1 MVADSSFRDHTNLW
15 SSAKCCRQS
24 LCGGRQ
30 ISTVSNLSF
39 WRIFADGV
47 LLRGM
52 SQLPRA
58 RDALLR
64 LQRAGVPYLFVT
76 NGGGEVE
83 HVKAEKLAEALEL
96 PVDPRQVILSHTP
109 LRPVIEA
116 HAHQKILV
124 LGCRD
129 VVSVAKEYGAKRVYT
144 AVDVAHDEP
153 NRYPFIHYDRREC
166 ADRDEPFGAV
176 FVLHD
181 PNNWGCEI
189 QIALDVIRGGLP
201 LGTGNGH
208 GAHPQSVPVYASN
221 ADLVFPNQY
230 AAPRLAAGAF
240 LRCLKL
246 VFQDVTGSPLE
257 ITMCGKPTRM
267 TFDFAARQLATWR
280 DVLAATQAHSRHWG
294 TPQPASFAHSPPP
307 FSSLFH
313 IGDNPA
319 ADIRGTLNA
328 GGPWQGILVRT
339 GVFRGGDND
348 PDHPAHVVTQGVGEA
363 VDHILATLQPS
374 RS

>member
-1 MVADSSFRDHTNLW
+1 MAADFLFTILSKLVNVSFVA
-15 SSAKCCRQS
+15 
-24 LCGGRQ
+24 
-30 ISTVSNLSF
+30 V
-39 WRIFADGV
+39 ADGV

-52 SQLPRA
+52 SQLPSA

-76 NGGGEVE
+76 NGGGEIE
-83 HVKAEKLAEALEL
+83 HVKAEKLSEALDM

-109 LRPVIEA
+109 LRPVIAA

-144 AVDVAHDEP
+144 AADVAHDEP
-153 NRYPFIHYDRREC
+153 NRYPFIHYERREC

-189 QIALDVIRGGLP
+189 QIALDVIRGGRP

-208 GAHPQSVPVYASN
+208 GSAAQSVPVYASN

-246 VFQDVTGSPLE
+246 VFQDVTGSPLD

-267 TFDFAARQLATWR
+267 TFDFTARQLVVWR
-280 DVLAATQAHSRHWG
+280 DVLAAAQAG
-294 TPQPASFAHSPPP
+294 TAPGHRASAHAASATAAAAAAAVPPP
-307 FSSLFH
+307 FTSLFH

-328 GGPWQGILVRT
+328 GAPWQGILVRT
-339 GVFRGGDND
+339 GVFRGGEND

-363 VDHILATLQPS
+363 VDHILSSLRHA
-374 RS
+374 